1 MNKVLRTISIY
12 LLIAVTT
19 ALAGGCMDD
28 DLVKTSNVVEGQPI
42 TVNMKLSANSVKDV
56 VVSTRAGDTS
66 DLLDN
71 LRIYVYDSNGNYQQ
85 TVDVDLSTITPT
97 TSDGNVFY
105 PVSFETTSGVKN
117 LLVMGNRGGG
127 FWTSSG
133 TVDPQ
138 TYSFEGLRNLLLN
151 LNVSLDS
158 NGEIGTPI
166 QITSSDQMLITGW
179 NNNVVFDTS
188 GNVSTIGSD
197 YPGDNDAVVK
207 IKRSMAHV
215 TFQIDAEPEGAKGTF
230 TPTSYKVY
238 NVPVESFLSNMDNTL
253 TPVDEENTDGEVVEF
268 KNFATTNIPTASED
282 YYTFDFY
289 MPENIYNEK
298 NGITDYQD
306 RDKWTGSA
314 GSLPENK
321 IWSNAPQT
329 STFVVISGT
338 YSGNA
343 MVDNKNESVTGNV
356 SYTIHLGDFS
366 ASGSKGN
373 FSVERNVSYTYNVS
387 VLGVDNIIVEAS
399 TDKTENQPGAEG
411 QIYDNTTTVYS
422 YNLDAHYEQVF
433 LEYNLSN
440 IAASITSSLGGDLSD
455 DALDEAIANQLILV
469 IQSEAMDHTADGVVN
484 KRGSLKPYQLYADAV
499 RAGKDPETAKSDI
512 LDGAGSNGVPT
523 KGFDY
528 KWIEFWP
535 QTGSDIAE
543 YPGTPTWSQSY
554 IAGVTTPAST
564 TDADKLMDV
573 YDVVVA
579 MGKAVKAIYKG
590 ESISTGSTNS
600 DGIIISSESDG
611 SYVAR
616 FTAFVNE
623 YYYYTHPLTGEP
635 LTTWSVIT
643 NKIAREM
650 IIAMSTDVSTDG
662 NSSYSNI
669 YSYISQLSMQ
679 TFYNSRVTSLN
690 AFGIETYNETPLSFG
705 FGEPIPKTN
714 TTLLN
719 QLDDT
724 DGRSNQIRLLSGTPS
739 RNGQYG
745 GWSTY
750 VDAKNNGWTASVSTD
765 HTSHKLSE
773 DAYAKQYAYSACM
786 SRNRDLNGNGVI
798 DDNEVRW
805 YLASLNEYI
814 RMGIG
819 SGAISSAAQLYIGYK
834 SAMVKGTSVADINGY
849 PSAYVDDGSLFYTS
863 SNPTT
868 KGCYWAVERGSYG
881 AMNEYGR
888 GYYNSNATLPI
899 RCIRVLPAIYDSGTE
914 SQDATAVYGVQSA
927 PTYEKKTDSKSGL
940 TVLQFENRLVDDLY
954 RARTNTSL
962 SIHNEDGAANSFY
975 RGIFVASDYLGSN
988 NNPTAYN
995 LSSIIGYYGTMTNPC
1010 YNHSEGGYSSGWRV
1024 PNLVELSAMN
1034 AAGLLDANTYSVACC
1049 TQFSNS
1055 NVRYG
1060 FAYNSSGVIYCPGE
1074 NGTSDLNTSF
1084 KIKCVRDVDET
1095 YVFPNN

>member
-12 LLIAVTT
+12 LLIATTT
-19 ALAGGCMDD
+19 ALIGGCKDD
-28 DLVKTSNVVEGQPI
+28 DLVKISNIVEGQPI
-42 TVNMKLSANSVKDV
+42 TVNMKLSANSVKDI
-56 VVSTRAGDTS
+56 VVSTRADDTS
-66 DLLDN
+66 DLLNN
-71 LRIYVYDSNGNYQQ
+71 LRIYVYDSNGNFQQ
-85 TVDVDLSTITPT
+85 TVDVDLSSITPNT
-97 TSDGNVFY
+97 INGNVFY

-138 TYSFEGLRNLLLN
+138 TYSFDGLRNLLLD
-151 LNVSLDS
+151 LNVTLDS

-179 NNNVVFDTS
+179 NSNVVFDTS
-188 GNVSTIGSD
+188 GNASAADSE
-197 YPGDNDAVVK
+197 YPGDNGAVVK

-215 TFQIDAEPEGAKGTF
+215 TFQIAAKSDNARGTF

-238 NVPVESFLSNMDNTL
+238 NVPVGSFLSNMDNTQ
-253 TPVDEENTDGEVVEF
+253 TPVNEDTSEEIVAF
-268 KNFATTNIPTASED
+268 KNFATTNIPTASGGL
-282 YYTFDFY
+282 YTFDFY
-289 MPENIYNEK
+289 MPENIYSEV
-298 NGITDYQD
+298 GSITDYQD
-306 RDKWTGSA
+306 RDKWTGTA

-321 IWSNAPQT
+321 SWTNAPQT

-338 YSGNA
+338 YSGSATVGND
-343 MVDNKNESVTGNV
+343 VDESVTGNV

-366 ASGSKGN
+366 DSGSMGN

-399 TDKTENQPGAEG
+399 TNKEDQPGAEG
-411 QIYDNTTTVYS
+411 QIYDNTSTVYS

-440 IAASITSSLGGDLSD
+440 IATSIKNSFGEDLSD
-455 DALDEAIANQLILV
+455 DKLDEAIANQLILV

-499 RAGKDPETAKSDI
+499 RNGKDPATAKSDI
-512 LDGAGSNGVPT
+512 LDGAGSNSIPT

-535 QTGSDIAE
+535 QTDNDIAV

-554 IAGVTTPAST
+554 IADVTDPTST
-564 TDADKLMDV
+564 TDVDKLMDV

-579 MGKAVKAIYKG
+579 MGKAVKDIYRG
-590 ESISTGSTNS
+590 NSISTGSTNN
-600 DGIIISSESDG
+600 DGIIISESES

-623 YYYYTHPLTGEP
+623 YYYYTHPLTGEA

-650 IIAMSTDVSTDG
+650 IIAMSTDVSMDG

-690 AFGIETYNETPLSFG
+690 AFGIETYNETPLSFD
-705 FGEPIPKTN
+705 FGTPIPETN
-714 TTLLN
+714 TTSLN

-724 DGRSNQIRLLSGTPS
+724 DGRSNQIMLLSRTPS
-739 RNGQYG
+739 SSGQYG
-745 GWSTY
+745 NWSTY
-750 VDAKNNGWTASVSTD
+750 VNTAQNGWTASVSTD
-765 HTSHKLSE
+765 HTTHKLAD
-773 DAYAKQYAYSACM
+773 DAYNVQKAYSACM
-786 SRNRDLNGNGVI
+786 SRNRDLNGNRVI

-819 SGAISSAAQLYIGYK
+819 AGAISSAAQLYIGEK
-834 SAMVKGTSVADINGY
+834 SAMVKSNSVADPDAY
-849 PSAYVDDGSLFYTS
+849 PSAYIDEGSLFYTS

-881 AMNEYGR
+881 AMNEYGD
-888 GYYNSNATLPI
+888 GYYYSGATLPI
-899 RCIRVLPAIYDSGTE
+899 RCIRVLPAIYESGSE

-927 PTYEKKTDSKSGL
+927 PIYEKKTDGSL

-962 SIHNEDGAANSFY
+962 SVHNEDRPANSFY
-975 RGIFVASDYLGSN
+975 RGILVASDYLRSN
-988 NNPTAYN
+988 NNPTPYS

-1010 YNHSEGGYSSGWRV
+1010 STHSEGGYSSGWRV

-1034 AAGLLDANTYSVACC
+1034 AAGLLDANSYPVACC

-1074 NGTSDLNTSF
+1074 HGTSDLSTSV

-1095 YVFPNN
+1095 YVFPDN

>member
-12 LLIAVTT
+12 LLIAATT

-56 VVSTRAGDTS
+56 VVSTRADDTS

-71 LRIYVYDSNGNYQQ
+71 LRIYVYDSYGNYQQ
-85 TVDVDLSTITPT
+85 TVDVDLSSITPT

-105 PVSFETTSGVKN
+105 EVSFETTSGVKN

-138 TYSFEGLRNLLLN
+138 TYSFDGLRNLLLN

-188 GNVSTIGSD
+188 GNASATGSD
-197 YPGDNDAVVK
+197 YPGYNGAVVR

-238 NVPVESFLSNMDNTL
+238 NVPVESFLSNMDNTP

-268 KNFATTNIPTASED
+268 KNFATTNIPTASRG

-289 MPENIYNEK
+289 MPENIYEV
-298 NGITDYQD
+298 GSITNYQD

-321 IWSNAPQT
+321 TWSNAPQT

-338 YSGNA
+338 YSGSATVGDAEN
-343 MVDNKNESVTGNV
+343 VTGNV

-366 ASGSKGN
+366 TTSGSMGN

-399 TDKTENQPGAEG
+399 TDNNETQPGAEG

-433 LEYNLSN
+433 LEYNLSS
-440 IAASITSSLGGDLSD
+440 IATSIKNSLGEDLSEEE
-455 DALDEAIANQLILV
+455 LDEAIADQLILV

-484 KRGSLKPYQLYADAV
+484 KRGSLKPYKLYADAD
-499 RAGKDPETAKSDI
+499 RDGKDPATAKSDI

-535 QTGSDIAE
+535 QTGSDIAA

-554 IAGVTTPAST
+554 IAGVTTPSST

-579 MGKAVKAIYKG
+579 MGKAVKAIYQG
-590 ESISTGSTNS
+590 ETISTGSTNS
-600 DGIIISSESDG
+600 DGIIISGTEG

-690 AFGIETYNETPLSFG
+690 AFGIETYNETPLSFD
-705 FGEPIPKTN
+705 FGEPISKTN
-714 TTLLN
+714 TTLLE
-719 QLDDT
+719 QLDNT

-739 RNGQYG
+739 RYGQYG
-745 GWSTY
+745 DWSTY

-765 HTSHKLSE
+765 HTYHKLNE
-773 DAYAKQYAYSACM
+773 NAYAMQRAYSACM
-786 SRNRDLNGNGVI
+786 SRNRDLNGNGEI

-819 SGAISSAAQLYIGYK
+819 AGAISSAAQLYIGDK
-834 SAMVKGTSVADINGY
+834 SVMVKTIGDVADPNAY
-849 PSAYVDDGSLFYTS
+849 PSAYIDEGSLFYTS

-868 KGCYWAVERGSYG
+868 EGCYWAVERGSYG
-881 AMNEYGR
+881 AMNEYGE
-888 GYYNSNATLPI
+888 GYYYGSATLPI
-899 RCIRVLPAIYDSGTE
+899 RCIRVLPAIYNNGSE

-927 PTYEKKTDSKSGL
+927 PTYEKKTDGSL

-954 RARTNTSL
+954 RARTNSSL
-962 SIHNEDGAANSFY
+962 SIHNEDGPANSFY

-988 NNPTAYN
+988 NAPTGYS

-1010 YNHSEGGYSSGWRV
+1010 STHSEGGYSSGWRV

-1034 AAGLLDANTYSVACC
+1034 AAGLLDADTYPVACC

-1060 FAYNSSGVIYCPGE
+1060 FAYNSAGVIYCPGE
-1074 NGTSDLNTSF
+1074 HGTSDLSTSV

-1095 YVFPNN
+1095 YVFPDN